1 MNNTQRLLPGT
12 LLACLGIL
20 CAPARATDSG
30 ATTAAMTVSAST
42 GHQRQVQI
50 GGTGIKVSDGSRQI
64 RIGTNGISITNEP
77 PSVTTNVPVPPIP
90 PVDVQVPPIQ
100 VRFHAGPDGDR
111 RNCHGGKEI
120 VAIGHNATLPAGEDA
135 CDVVS
140 IFGNAEVHGNVSD
153 SVVSVFGNS
162 QVDGNVGNSAV
173 SVLGNMSVDSAVG
186 QSAVAVLGNVHLG
199 PHAKIGGQVVNILG
213 TTTSA
218 PTTVIQGGTVN
229 LMSGVARAMPGLS
242 AWTEHCLIFGRLL
255 APRLDIGWAWGL
267 TLAVLAFYVLLAAL
281 FREGL
286 TRCVHTLEEHPGPS
300 ILAALAMVMLT
311 PIVMLALVMT
321 VVGIAVIPL
330 LWFALF
336 CAAIFGRVVTLG
348 WLGGRLMRAAPA
360 GAAQPLLHVLLGG
373 VVVLLLYMVPLL
385 GFIVWATVGMLGFG
399 ALSYTALLAIRS
411 ARAAPSGFRPATIAS
426 PASPGIDSSA
436 SQTWTEAPAT
446 PGAETGGAS
455 GTAASDPAAAAT
467 LDLTTL
473 PRAGFW
479 LRMAALLIDLVLV
492 GFALGMIGH
501 HGHHGT
507 DGMLLVL
514 AGYGAVMWKLNGSTV
529 GGIICNLKI
538 VRLDGRPVG
547 WETAILR
554 ALGCFLS
561 LVAAGLGFFWIAFDR
576 DHQAWHDKI
585 AGTVV
590 VLVPKS
596 RGLV

>member
-1 MNNTQRLLPGT
+1 MNHTLRLLPAA
-12 LLACLGIL
+12 LLACLGLL
-20 CAPARATDSG
+20 CAPARATQSG
-30 ATTAAMTVSAST
+30 TTTAAMTVSAGT
-42 GHQRQVQI
+42 DHQRQVQV
-50 GGTGIKVSDGSRQI
+50 GNAGINVSDGSRQI
-64 RIGTNGISITNEP
+64 HIGSSGISITNG
-77 PSVTTNVPVPPIP
+77 SQSITTQPPIP
-90 PVDVQVPPIQ
+90 AIPPINVQVPPIQ
-100 VRFHAGPDGDR
+100 VRLHSGPDSDQ

-120 VAIGHNATLPAGEDA
+120 VAVGHNATLPAGEDA

-162 QVDGNVGNSAV
+162 HVDGNVGNSAV
-173 SVLGNMSVDSAVG
+173 SVLGNMRIDSAVG

-199 PHAKIGGQVVNILG
+199 PHAVIGGQVVNILG
-213 TTTSA
+213 TTTST

-229 LMSGVARAMPGLS
+229 LMSGVARAVPGLS
-242 AWTEHCLIFGRLL
+242 AWTEHCLIFARLL
-255 APRLDIGWAWGL
+255 APRMDIGWAWGL
-267 TLAVLAFYVLLAAL
+267 ALAVLAFYLLLAAL

-286 TRCVHTLEEHPGPS
+286 THCVRTLEEHPGPS

-336 CAAIFGRVVTLG
+336 CAGIFGRVVTLG
-348 WLGGRLMRAAPA
+348 WLGGRLMRTAPA
-360 GAAQPLLHVLLGG
+360 GAAQPVLHVLVGG
-373 VVVLLLYMVPLL
+373 VVVLLLYMVPVL
-385 GFIVWATVGMLGFG
+385 GFVVWAAVGLLGFG
-399 ALSYTALLAIRS
+399 ALSYSALLAIRS
-411 ARAAPSGFRPATIAS
+411 ARNAPPGPSPATIAS
-426 PASPGIDSSA
+426 PASPGVDSAA
-436 SQTWTEAPAT
+436 SQSWTEGPAAPG
-446 PGAETGGAS
+446 PEVGGANGPVS
-455 GTAASDPAAAAT
+455 NGPAAAAAM

-501 HGHHGT
+501 HGS

-529 GGIICNLKI
+529 GGIICNLKV

-576 DHQAWHDKI
+576 EHQAWHDKI